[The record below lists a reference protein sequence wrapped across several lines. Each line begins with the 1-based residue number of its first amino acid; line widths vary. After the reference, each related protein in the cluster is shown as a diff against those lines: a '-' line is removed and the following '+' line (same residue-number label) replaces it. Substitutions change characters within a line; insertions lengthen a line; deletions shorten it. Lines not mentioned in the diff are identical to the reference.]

1 MVKRFLSLV
10 GREIRGLHEAA
21 YLLAFF
27 ALLSQILAL
36 VRDKLL
42 AYNFGAGQTLDIYYA
57 AFRIP
62 DLIFVSI
69 ASVVSASVLVP
80 FFLDKFHN
88 DGDQGKKF
96 IDSVFSAF
104 FLAIIGV
111 SAIAYIFIPQ
121 ILHILLPGFAEDP
134 AFPTLV
140 TASRILLLSPIFL
153 GFSNFLSSI
162 TQMHKRFLV
171 YALSPVVYN
180 MGIIIGILFLYP
192 TFGFY
197 GLIWGVVIGACL
209 HMGIQIPFIIS
220 KGVFP
225 RLTIKFKWV
234 DIKKVVLISL
244 PRTLTLSAN
253 QLASFF
259 LIALASLMSG
269 GSISVFNLAF
279 NLQSV
284 PLSIIGV
291 SYSSAVF
298 PTLSKF
304 FVEKNRKEFLIQMID
319 SARHIIFWSVPIVVL
334 FIVLRA
340 QIVRTIY
347 GAGSFD
353 WADTRLTA
361 ATLAIFIISVIGQ
374 SLTLLFVRAYYAE
387 GKTKKPLIINIVSGL
402 LIAGLGYTFTKVFF
416 AFPMFAYFLEDL
428 LKVGGQPGTSVL
440 VLPLAYSIGVLFNT
454 YLHWHMFERDY
465 PGFTKPVIATLF
477 QSFAAA
483 IIMGYITFIS
493 LRFFNIFFPL
503 TKAWNVF
510 FQGFCAG
517 IVGIIVC
524 ILILLLLKNKELME
538 VWQTLHQKFWKSKVV
553 VPDQEVL

>member
-1 MVKRFLSLV
+1 MVKKLFEMM
-10 GREIRGLHEAA
+10 GKEIRGLHEAA

-27 ALLSQILAL
+27 AVMSQILGL

-42 AYNFGAGQTLDIYYA
+42 AYNFGAGHVLDIYYS

-80 FFLDKFHN
+80 FFIDRFHTDADK
-88 DGDQGKKF
+88 GKKF

-104 FLAIIGV
+104 FMAIVVV
-111 SAIAYIFIPQ
+111 SAVTYFLIPQ
-121 ILHILLPGFAEDP
+121 LITILLPGFKDDVFLPELISA
-134 AFPTLV
+134 T
-140 TASRILLLSPIFL
+140 RILLLSPIFL
-153 GFSNFLSSI
+153 GLSNFLSSI
-162 TQMHKRFLV
+162 TQMHRRFLV
-171 YALSPVVYN
+171 YALSPVFYN
-180 MGIIIGILFLYP
+180 IGIIIGIIFLYP
-192 TFGFY
+192 QLGLN
-197 GLIWGVVIGACL
+197 GLIWGVVLGALL
-209 HMGIQIPFIIS
+209 HMAIQIPFIIH
-220 KGVFP
+220 KETFP
-225 RLTIKFKWV
+225 KLSFNVDWK
-234 DIKKVVLISL
+234 DIKNVVFISL

-269 GSISVFNLAF
+269 GSISIFNLAL

-304 FVEKNRKEFLIQMID
+304 FVEKNRTEFLGQMID
-319 SARHIIFWSVPIVVL
+319 SARHIVFWSIPIMVL

-347 GAGSFD
+347 GAGEFD

-361 ATLAIFIISVIGQ
+361 ATLAIFVVSVIGQ
-374 SLTLLFVRAYYAE
+374 SLILLFVRAYYAE
-387 GKTKKPLIINIVSGL
+387 GKTKKPLIINIASGI
-402 LIAGLGYTFTKVFF
+402 LIAGLGYVLTKAFF
-416 AFPMFAYFLEDL
+416 AFPVFAFFLQDL
-428 LKVGGQPGTSVL
+428 LKVSGQVGTSVL

-465 PGFTKPVIATLF
+465 PGFTKPVINTLF
-477 QSFAAA
+477 QSFSAS
-483 IIMGYITFIS
+483 IIMGYVTFLS
-493 LRFFNIFFPL
+493 LRFFNIFFTL
-503 TKAWNVF
+503 DKAWGVF
-510 FQGFCAG
+510 FQGFFAG
-517 IVGIIVC
+517 IVGILAG
-524 ILILLLLKNKELME
+524 ILVLLLLKNKEIQE
-538 VWQTLHQKFWKSKVV
+538 VWTTLHHKFWKSDVV
-553 VPDQEVL
+553 VPDQETL